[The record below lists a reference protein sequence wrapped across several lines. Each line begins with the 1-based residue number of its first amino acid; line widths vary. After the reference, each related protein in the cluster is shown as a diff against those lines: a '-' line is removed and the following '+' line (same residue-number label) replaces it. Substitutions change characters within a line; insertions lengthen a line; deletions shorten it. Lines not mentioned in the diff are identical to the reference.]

1 MNDKTPVSDA
11 SERSEEQETQPEV
24 LETLRSDV
32 EAMKTN
38 LKEEVVHAFRDE
50 LQKLSQPQREKVPA
64 PEIRRDDPR
73 AQSGIRVT
81 GHASDPLYR
90 TLTGYAQTWRNHHS
104 DQLAAQYLAALANSR
119 HDLAER
125 FARELND
132 LCRANE
138 IAEGLAG
145 ANAGIGTGTGAP
157 LIPVPLANTISEQ
170 RNRVA
175 KIRQRA
181 QVFTS
186 PNQTLRI
193 PTNARAVAQMV
204 AEGATAS
211 NFPAGLGTVLLSKKK
226 MQARF
231 AITREMLADSPFN
244 LVSFFTGRAGQALG
258 ELEDQ
263 VFLNVRPGDGNAA
276 ITRPLE
282 AIQGEV
288 KVTPTLAG
296 RLGYS
301 DVVNLGFG
309 LKEQYT
315 SNATFFGN
323 QKAMKLLSN
332 IKDAD
337 GRPIFAPIVAAPET
351 VGDQIPGQRGSIF
364 GRPVL
369 QLPLTTSGV
378 NSNLVDL
385 WLGDWRE
392 FAILEGGGFEIRSS
406 EHVEFNSDTIVW
418 LVTQRLDA
426 HPLNSDEAWA
436 RIYAVSGTNN
446 VGAGDVFI

>member
-1 MNDKTPVSDA
+1 MTDKTPDA
-11 SERSEEQETQPEV
+11 EATEQPPEEQETQPEV

-32 EAMKTN
+32 AEMKTN
-38 LKEEVVHAFRDE
+38 LKEEVVNAFRDE
-50 LQKLSQPQREKVPA
+50 LQKLSQPQRERVPA
-64 PEIRRDDPR
+64 PEIERDDNR
-73 AQSGIRVT
+73 ATPGIRVT

-90 TLTGYAQTWRNHHS
+90 SLSASEQAWRNRHS
-104 DQLAAQYLAALANSR
+104 DGLAAQYLAALANSR

-125 FARELND
+125 YAKELND
-132 LCRANE
+132 LCRADE
-138 IAEGLAG
+138 LAEGLAG
-145 ANAGIGTGTGAP
+145 SNAGIGTGTGAP
-157 LIPVPLANTISEQ
+157 LIPIPLANTISEQ

-175 KIRQRA
+175 KIRRRA

-211 NFPAGLGTVLLSKKK
+211 NFPSGLGTVVLSKKK

-244 LVSFFTGRAGQALG
+244 LISFFTGRAGQALG

-276 ITRPLE
+276 ITRPVE
-282 AIQGEV
+282 DIRGEV
-288 KVTPTLAG
+288 QVTPTLPG

-301 DVVNLGFG
+301 DIVNLGFG

-315 SNATFFGN
+315 NNSTFFGN
-323 QKAMKLLSN
+323 QNAMKLLSN

-337 GRPIFAPIVAAPET
+337 GRPIFSPIVSAPET
-351 VGDQIPGQRGSIF
+351 LGDQLPGQRGTIF
-364 GRPVL
+364 GRPVI
-369 QLPLTTSGV
+369 QLPLTTSGGD
-378 NSNLVDL
+378 SNLVDL
-385 WLGDWRE
+385 WLGRL
-392 FAILEGGGFEIRSS
+392 AGVRHPRRRGLRSP
-406 EHVEFNSDTIVW
+406 
-418 LVTQRLDA
+418 LQRTRGVQLR
-426 HPLNSDEAWA
+426 HA
-436 RIYAVSGTNN
+436 RLARDSAPRCPSAQLG
-446 VGAGDVFI
+446 